1 MDETSKD
8 SIEDY
13 DEAKMDAVS
22 KLIIRRQQKFTLLL
36 IAIISAIVI
45 LISIIICAVV
55 LFFIHSD
62 YVTWNKFVN
71 LVSSESVW
79 SICGV
84 ISTILL
90 TCMSVYILHKTSK
103 QNERNLNVSM
113 SRNIPDFQKES
124 IKLDV
129 FYSKDKKLVWK
140 VKVTLTNVGGETAY
154 LDVVT
159 VTIIYKYVTYLGS
172 TYVKKYVRPGAS
184 FEIFFEEFKDLTT
197 ASIEEENEEE
207 TNNVSDSKCVMEY
220 WKIHNF
226 SFYTL
231 RQYKKLDVENKL
243 KFLINSYADPMM
255 AMLTTNSLERH
266 KIASKDKIGVVGIV
280 YRHKDDLKSY
290 DASSYR
296 KEIVCKLNLKKLE
309 KQPISFDLSPD
320 GKKKI

>member
-1 MDETSKD
+1 MDETLKD
-8 SIEDY
+8 SLEDY

-22 KLIIRRQQKFTLLL
+22 KLIIRRQQKFTLLF

-45 LISIIICAVV
+45 PISIIIFAVV
-55 LFFIHSD
+55 LFFNHSD

-90 TCMSVYILHKTSK
+90 TCISVYILHKTSK

-129 FYSKDKKLVWK
+129 FYSKNKKLVWK

-159 VTIIYKYVTYLGS
+159 ATIIYKNISYSGS
-172 TYVKKYVRPGAS
+172 AYAKKYVRPGAS
-184 FEIFFEEFKDLTT
+184 FEIFFEEFKDVTV
-197 ASIEEENEEE
+197 AAFEEETEEE
-207 TNNVSDSKCVMEY
+207 TNTVSDSKCMSY
-220 WKIHNF
+220 WKIHNI
-226 SFYTL
+226 SFYTF
-231 RQYKKLDVENKL
+231 RHYKKLDVENKL
-243 KFLINSYADPMM
+243 KFLIKNSVDPMM

-266 KIASKDKIGVVGIV
+266 KIASKDKIGVIGIV

-309 KQPISFDLSPD
+309 EQPISFDLSPD
-320 GKKKI
+320 GKKEI